1 MGFSENGSKRA
12 AVATQ
17 NVSADTAMEWVF
29 AHMED
34 PDFNDPVGV
43 DDLMSHAGTAA
54 AGSTAAAD
62 GVITGGNTTAAASAT
77 TPESVTMLSSMGFS
91 ESQASVALRRSAGD
105 VERAADWLFSHADD
119 LEKAVGKALGE
130 LDGGGGDGGGTCV
143 SSVGDSSA
151 ATPCVDGK
159 GVFSLFGV
167 VSHMVSI
174 SQ

>member
-1 MGFSENGSKRA
+1 
-12 AVATQ
+12 
-17 NVSADTAMEWVF
+17 
-29 AHMED
+29 
-34 PDFNDPVGV
+34 
-43 DDLMSHAGTAA
+43 
-54 AGSTAAAD
+54 
-62 GVITGGNTTAAASAT
+62 
-77 TPESVTMLSSMGFS
+77 VTMLSSMGFS

-119 LEKAVGKALGE
+119 LEKALGE